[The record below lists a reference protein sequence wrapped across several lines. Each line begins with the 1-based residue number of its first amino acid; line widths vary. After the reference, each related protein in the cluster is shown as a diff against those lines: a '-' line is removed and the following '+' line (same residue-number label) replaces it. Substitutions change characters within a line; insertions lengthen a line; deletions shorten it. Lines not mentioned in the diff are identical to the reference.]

1 MWSEASRLQSQPAC
15 KNERYTEMAFDDLI
29 ARINMLFT
37 EAENRP
43 EDAHELLEYIH
54 QELNQFRATG
64 QPLPEDLVE
73 FEQRLERELGNVSTE
88 TDG

>member
-1 MWSEASRLQSQPAC
+1 
-15 KNERYTEMAFDDLI
+15 MAFDDLI

-54 QELNQFRATG
+54 QELNQLKATG
-64 QPLPEDLVE
+64 QPLPDDLVE
-73 FEQRLERELGNVSTE
+73 FEKRLEREFARTSSGQ
-88 TDG
+88 DG